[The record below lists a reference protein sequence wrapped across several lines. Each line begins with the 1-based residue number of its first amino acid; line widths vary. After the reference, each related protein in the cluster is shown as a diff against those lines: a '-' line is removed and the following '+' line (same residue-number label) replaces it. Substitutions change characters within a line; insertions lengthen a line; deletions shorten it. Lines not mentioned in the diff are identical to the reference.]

1 MTDIIYCPACKGDTQ
16 KLMPLLY
23 RCLDCKKVH
32 GIYSEDELQ
41 ELELQSTQKLSPK
54 AFEELNK
61 MTNEFLEKQG
71 HK

>member
-1 MTDIIYCPACKGDTQ
+1 MFCPACSATTT

-23 RCLDCKKVH
+23 RCNKCKKVF

-41 ELELQSTQKLSPK
+41 ELEEQSRKKLSPK

-61 MTNEFLEKQG
+61 MTAEFIEKES